1 MNAAVA
7 LAAQQEDEP
16 LARGT
21 IESLRSLGARVE
33 PDRGVGHALGESA
46 AWRRVLKLATQ
57 VAAVDTTVFLQG
69 ESGTGKEVLARF
81 IHRASP
87 RRNGPFVAINCA
99 ALPDSLLESE
109 LFGYERGAF
118 TGAQQSKPGQIE
130 LASRG
135 VLFLDEVSEMEP
147 AAQAKLLRFLQE
159 REFQRLGGT
168 RLVKANV
175 RVIAASNRNLRQAVQ
190 EGTFRED
197 FYYRLQ
203 VFDIQLPPLRERS
216 GDIPLIAETFLRE
229 LERSGLRPTRLAPEA
244 MDRLLT
250 HTWPGNVRE
259 LHNALER
266 AAILS
271 DDGMIEPQHLSLQA
285 QPVRQKPGTDLGDAE
300 RQTIKRVLQ
309 ETDGNKA
316 KAARRLGITRTQLY
330 VRLRRHGLESPDMLS
345 ASRLRPW

>member
-1 MNAAVA
+1 MNAVPA
-7 LAAQQEDEP
+7 LTEHQGEEP
-16 LARGT
+16 MADGT

-33 PDRGVGHALGESA
+33 RPTGTGRAVGESA
-46 AWRRVLKLATQ
+46 SWRGVLKQATQ
-57 VAAVDTTVFLQG
+57 VAAVETTVFLQG

-81 IHRASP
+81 IHQASP

-135 VLFLDEVSEMEP
+135 VLFLDEVSEMP
-147 AAQAKLLRFLQE
+147 PVSQAKLLRFLQE

-175 RVIAASNRNLRQAVQ
+175 RVIAASNRDLRQEVQ
-190 EGTFRED
+190 QGTFRED
-197 FYYRLQ
+197 LYYRLQ
-203 VFDIQLPPLRERS
+203 VFDIRLPPLRERAS
-216 GDIPLIAETFLRE
+216 DIPLLAVAFLRD
-229 LERSGLRPTRLAPEA
+229 LERSLGLRATRLAPEA
-244 MDRLLT
+244 MERLVT

-259 LHNALER
+259 LQNALER
-266 AAILS
+266 AAILC
-271 DDGMIEPQHLSLQA
+271 DGGVIGPQHLSLQP
-285 QPVRQKPGTDLGDAE
+285 QPVRSQPGTDLGAAE
-300 RQTIKRVLQ
+300 RQTIKQVLQ

-330 VRLRRHGLESPDMLS
+330 VRLRRHGLELPDAVTNS
-345 ASRLRPW
+345 

>member
-7 LAAQQEDEP
+7 LAARQEDEP

-21 IESLRSLGARVE
+21 IESLRSFGARVE

-81 IHRASP
+81 IHQASP

-135 VLFLDEVSEMEP
+135 VLLLDEVSEMEP

-197 FYYRLQ
+197 LYYRLQ
-203 VFDIQLPPLRERS
+203 VFDIQLPPQRRICSRQRVAHAAFTGRS
-216 GDIPLIAETFLRE
+216 AAEGP
-229 LERSGLRPTRLAPEA
+229 GLGRGPHR
-244 MDRLLT
+244 R
-250 HTWPGNVRE
+250 
-259 LHNALER
+259 
-266 AAILS
+266 
-271 DDGMIEPQHLSLQA
+271 
-285 QPVRQKPGTDLGDAE
+285 
-300 RQTIKRVLQ
+300 
-309 ETDGNKA
+309 
-316 KAARRLGITRTQLY
+316 RRL
-330 VRLRRHGLESPDMLS
+330 ESG
-345 ASRLRPW
+345 RCHFRPWRRPVDCPGGGRHATRAHGARCWAEGSAPQPPGGAAG